1 MAMHSSSEQWSA
13 GLSSE
18 LTVDEAVAARKSLH
32 KNQVMVTESYPSY
45 IFSNLTVQLKVEWL
59 RQVRERSSDNACGVR
74 LFA

>member
-18 LTVDEAVAARKSLH
+18 LTVDEAIADRKSLH
-32 KNQVMVTESYPSY
+32 NSQVIAAESISSY
-45 IFSNLTVQLKVEWL
+45 IFSNFIIQLEVVWL